1 MLAVAAIALAR
12 ACGRGA
18 ALSGTAA
25 MGSVRATFPNW
36 TIVGNNNETQPRAAA
51 AHADGVDGRDEEC
64 GVLAHEAEHGC
75 DAVGLDVLRQHFVGG
90 NGGMVQR
97 MLPV

>member
-1 MLAVAAIALAR
+1 MGEDCRVQR
-12 ACGRGA
+12 VGACGA
-18 ALSGTAA
+18 APDDGDSQLPGGRCVA
-25 MGSVRATFPNW
+25 FCH
-36 TIVGNNNETQPRAAA
+36 GNGGVLMARRVQ
-51 AHADGVDGRDEEC
+51 AHADGVEGRDEEC

-75 DAVGLDVLRQHFVGG
+75 DPVGLDVLRQHLVGG